1 MARRS
6 SAPPPLPAVVIS
18 RDEFM
23 RHYWTYRPGEHATF
37 VGPSGYGKTRL
48 MNDLLGVTA
57 TRKLQAVVLCMKNR
71 DAETAKF
78 IRETYG
84 FNRAHTWPPTMA
96 DRAKAMRND
105 GTEQRGWVLWP
116 KPKSD
121 PVDRAPQLYGEFRA
135 AFLDSLKRGNRIIVA
150 DDMIALSKWLRLGPE
165 LSYLYWN
172 GRSDDCGIWGAFQ
185 RPAHAPGESY
195 SQSHHIF
202 FANSPDGRDRDRFQ
216 EVGGVAGETL
226 RYNLERCHKF
236 QWLYVH
242 RETGGILIID
252 K

>member
-1 MARRS
+1 
-6 SAPPPLPAVVIS
+6 
-18 RDEFM
+18 
-23 RHYWTYRPGEHATF
+23 
-37 VGPSGYGKTRL
+37 
-48 MNDLLGVTA
+48 MNELVTVTA
-57 TRKLQAVVLCMKNR
+57 TRRLQAIVLCMKNR
-71 DAETAKF
+71 DRETAAF
-78 IRETYG
+78 IRDTPG
-84 FNRAHTWPPTMA
+84 FHRAYSWPPPFTNRVRA
-96 DRAKAMRND
+96 AANDRSD
-105 GTEQRGWVLWP
+105 VRGWVLWP
-116 KPKSD
+116 RPKTD

-135 AFLDSLKRGNRIIVA
+135 AFLDGLKKGHRIIVA

-185 RPAHAPGESY
+185 RPAHAPGEAY

-202 FANSPDGRDRDRFQ
+202 FANSPEERDRARFQ
-216 EVGGVAGETL
+216 EVGGVSGETL
-226 RYNLERCHKF
+226 RYNLERCVKY